1 MICITVANGHL
12 DVQGAPPGI
21 GIGIVRSTRPLTY

>member
-12 DVQGAPPGI
+12 DVQGAPSGV
-21 GIGIVRSTRPLTY
+21 GIVRSTRPLTY